1 MGRDRARNGLV
12 AGGTRMSQNSIL
24 LAALQ
29 RGESITTL
37 EAMSRFGVCRL
48 SQRIIELEAKG
59 YAIDHAP
66 VHENGKR
73 YVRYSL
79 RELVA

>member
-1 MGRDRARNGLV
+1 MEGEGQM
-12 AGGTRMSQNSIL
+12 TQNSIL

-37 EAMSRFGVCRL
+37 EAMQRFGCCRL
-48 SQRIIELEAKG
+48 SERVRELEQQG

-79 RELVA
+79 RGQLSLVA